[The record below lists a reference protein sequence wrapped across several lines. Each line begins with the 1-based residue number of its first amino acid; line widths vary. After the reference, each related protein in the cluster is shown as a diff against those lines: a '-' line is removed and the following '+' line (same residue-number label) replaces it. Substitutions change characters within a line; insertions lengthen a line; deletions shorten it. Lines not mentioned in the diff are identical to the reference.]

1 MTELTPETRDA
12 LAPQLR
18 AVSDTLDEWLMR
30 AHGILSSWQH
40 PDWFLE
46 WLEKRGWTVA
56 DKARIEALEKNT
68 IKAQFK
74 TMDELGAGHMAMI
87 LGKENGEAVKAAV
100 FLTGKG
106 TQEILDGIERIY
118 DRQDAALCGD

>member
-1 MTELTPETRDA
+1 MTPPDELTPETRDA

-56 DKARIEALEKNT
+56 DKARIEALER
-68 IKAQFK
+68 
-74 TMDELGAGHMAMI
+74 
-87 LGKENGEAVKAAV
+87 ENRALRANVSKSVLRRLEGQGVLRGE
-100 FLTGKG
+100 
-106 TQEILDGIERIY
+106 EER
-118 DRQDAALCGD
+118 

>member
-40 PDWFLE
+40 PERFLE

-56 DKARIEALEKNT
+56 DKAHIEALEKLLV
-68 IKAQFK
+68 
-74 TMDELGAGHMAMI
+74 E
-87 LGKENGEAVKAAV
+87 
-100 FLTGKG
+100 
-106 TQEILDGIERIY
+106 
-118 DRQDAALCGD
+118 QDAGVFGIDPRTGEPVMPWTADECYDWHMRARQAVVPSALPKDTPPR